1 MECIFNKHTLILPG
15 LSFVTYDIA
24 LLTWLHQHVIP
35 HSVPVLQF
43 ISDTT
48 TLVSISMAL
57 LLLVLAIVKKS
68 KPLRRKFLMIVAVLI
83 LVLGVTQGLKGV
95 IDRDR
100 PFDTYPY
107 IEKLSSGGDSSFPS
121 GHTLEAFAM
130 AVSIS
135 LLFSRKRIIIPV
147 YLWAF
152 LVAYSRMAL
161 GVHYPTDVLA
171 GIMLGTFI
179 GMGLYLLFKRADF
192 LR

>member
-1 MECIFNKHTLILPG
+1 

-48 TLVSISMAL
+48 TIVSISMAL
-57 LLLVLAIVKKS
+57 LILVLAIVKKS
-68 KPLRRKFLMIVAVLI
+68 KTLRGQFLMIVAVLI
-83 LVLGVTQGLKGV
+83 LVLGVSQGLKGL

-130 AVSIS
+130 AASIS
-135 LLFSRKRIIIPV
+135 FLFSRKRIIIPV

-171 GIMLGTFI
+171 GMILGTVL
-179 GMGLYLLFKRADF
+179 GLGLYLLFNRAGF